1 MIRQQHFHCF
11 VNIFN
16 CYFSNT
22 TVTSVNEP
30 VATGTRCAP
39 PSNLP
44 SISGITLPIALAAP
58 VELGTMF
65 CAAAR
70 ARRLS
75 PFCVDHL
82 ESFGRQCKRE

>member
-1 MIRQQHFHCF
+1 M
-11 VNIFN
+11 
-16 CYFSNT
+16 SNT
-22 TVTSVNEP
+22 TVNSVKEP

-58 VELGTMF
+58 VELGIIF
-65 CAAAR
+65 SAAAR

-75 PFCVDHL
+75 PFCEVRL
-82 ESFGRQCKRE
+82 VYFGHQCKREL